1 MTSSVNLFLV
11 ALYVLIILI
20 HEGISWSIHFNR
32 IEKNRSWSLKTSRIF
47 NSGLS
52 AEDYREGVIQFNQ
65 ELSKGDELDPDD
77 ESFERELAES
87 FFADLAK
94 GKDTITVKDFLQWE
108 ELQDFVDMGVTT
120 KVEILE
126 MLKNVGVNSNSVTG
140 EETVNF
146 QQFYGTLKEVN
157 ELFMASEL
165 AVEAEKDLDFQRFM
179 TELNFKDE
187 GNEDEEELRTDG

>member
-1 MTSSVNLFLV
+1 MNLFFV

-20 HEGISWSIHFNR
+20 HEGISWRLHFNR
-32 IEKNRSWSLKTSRIF
+32 IEKSRSWGLKTSRIF

-52 AEDYREGVIQFNQ
+52 IDDYREGVIQFNQ
-65 ELSKGDELDPDD
+65 ELSKGDKLDPND

-120 KVEILE
+120 KDEILD

-165 AVEAEKDLDFQRFM
+165 AVEAEKDLDFQRLM
-179 TELNFKDE
+179 SELNFKDE
-187 GNEDEEELRTDG
+187 GNENEEELRTDG

>member
-1 MTSSVNLFLV
+1 M
-11 ALYVLIILI
+11 
-20 HEGISWSIHFNR
+20 
-32 IEKNRSWSLKTSRIF
+32 
-47 NSGLS
+47 
-52 AEDYREGVIQFNQ
+52 IQFNQ
-65 ELSKGDELDPDD
+65 ELSKGDKLDPND

-120 KVEILE
+120 KDEILD

-165 AVEAEKDLDFQRFM
+165 AVEAEKDLDFQRLM
-179 TELNFKDE
+179 SELNFKDE
-187 GNEDEEELRTDG
+187 GNENEEELRTDG